1 MRLGCL
7 PLLLLMALS
16 WQPEPVIPGDP
27 PTASIAPRATPQ
39 PTKAARAVLRG
50 LASFYDW
57 HSGEAAA
64 GPALR
69 RFLGSSW
76 RGTRVRVCAKGRCVT
91 VRLSDWCQCY
101 GVRVIDLDR
110 ASFAA
115 LASPTLGLIDVQIW
129 KADTQ

>member
-1 MRLGCL
+1 MKLGCL

-16 WQPEPVIPGDP
+16 WQPEVIPGDS

-57 HSGEAAA
+57 KSGEAAA

-69 RFLGSSW
+69 AFLGPKW
-76 RGTRVRVCAKGRCVT
+76 RGQTVRVCAGGRCVT
-91 VRLSDWCQCY
+91 VKLSDWCQCY

-115 LASPTLGLIDVQIW
+115 LASPALGLIDVQIW
-129 KADTQ
+129 RARAQ